1 MTEAA
6 SAIEGD
12 EVAVV
17 DLAIEVEEEA
27 AEEEEEIVDA
37 VGGVEAEE
45 ESLVSREER
54 KLSSYVSYT
63 LAQSL
68 SIRGSSR
75 RTLRTHERRRRAML
89 GVWC

>member
-45 ESLVSREER
+45 ESLVSRAER

-75 RTLRTHERRRRAML
+75 RTLRTHERRRRAKL